1 MKKHMAVLACLTVC
15 SAAQAQSDVQLSG
28 LADVYVGSMKMA
40 GAAKRDSL
48 VGSGGMTT
56 SWWGMKAS
64 EDLGGGLKAEVLLNG
79 FMRLTTGATGRFDG
93 GDTMF
98 SRDASLTLS
107 GGFGAVMLGRGAA
120 PNFLPSVFFNPLGD
134 SFGFSPLIIHNNVN
148 LTSPAPAPNRF
159 TRNNSSDTGWS
170 SQLRYSTP
178 TVAGL
183 RGSVSYQLSGIAG
196 KKNVG
201 GNLFYNNGPVGLTA
215 YYEQNELTNP
225 NAAAFADSSTRDA
238 WMVGGSYDAKVV
250 KGFATVGEADLSST
264 VSQKTYTLGA
274 SVPFGPSGK
283 FLLAYANSNPST
295 GNTRQT
301 ITVGYDHQLSKR
313 TDVYAMVL
321 NDRIETLSSG
331 TSFAVGVRHRF

>member
-1 MKKHMAVLACLTVC
+1 MKKTHLCMVALLTSVT
-15 SAAQAQSDVQLSG
+15 AHAQSDVQLSG
-28 LADVYVGSMKMA
+28 VADVYVGSMKMA

-79 FMRLTTGATGRFDG
+79 FLRMTDGASGRFN
-93 GDTMF
+93 GDNMF

-107 GGFGAVMLGRGAA
+107 GGFGAVTMGRAAA

-148 LTSPAPAPNRF
+148 LINPNRF

-225 NAAAFADSSTRDA
+225 NAAAFTDGSTRDA

-250 KGFATVGEADLSST
+250 KGFATVGEADLSAT

-274 SVPFGPSGK
+274 SVPFGTSGK
-283 FLLAYANSNPST
+283 FLLAYANSNPT
-295 GNTRQT
+295 AGNTRQT
-301 ITVGYDHQLSKR
+301 FTAGYDHQLSKR

>member
-1 MKKHMAVLACLTVC
+1 MKKQAIALVGWSIACAV
-15 SAAQAQSDVQLSG
+15 AQAQSNVQLAG

-40 GAAKRDSL
+40 GATQRDSL
-48 VGSGGMTT
+48 VGSGGMST
-56 SWWGMKAS
+56 SWWGLKAT
-64 EDLGGGLKAEVLLNG
+64 EDLGGGLKAEVLMNG
-79 FMRLTTGATGRFDG
+79 FVRLTNGASGRFDG

-98 SRDASLTLS
+98 SRDASLSLS
-107 GGFGAVMLGRGAA
+107 GGFGAVLVGRAAA

-148 LTSPAPAPNRF
+148 LAGRYV
-159 TRNNSSDTGWS
+159 RNNSSDTGWS

-178 TVAGL
+178 TVGGL
-183 RGSVSYQLSGIAG
+183 RGSLSYQLSGIAG

-201 GNLFYNNGPVGLTA
+201 GNLFYSSGPIGLTA
-215 YYEQNELTNP
+215 YYEQNQLANP
-225 NAAAFADSSTRDA
+225 NAAAFADGSTRKA

-250 KGFATVGEADLSST
+250 KGFATLGESDLTSV

-274 SVPFGPSGK
+274 SVPMGDSGK
-283 FLLAYANSNPST
+283 FLLAYANSNPSV

-301 ITVGYDHQLSKR
+301 FTAGYDHNLSKR
-313 TDVYAMVL
+313 TDVYAMVV
-321 NDRIETLSSG
+321 NDRIQTLSSG